1 MVPDGWAQNT
11 LNSLL
16 DKIIDYRGQSV
27 PKANTG
33 VPLITARNV
42 RKGYLDF
49 SSAEFIDEQH
59 FDSWMTR
66 GNPRKGDILFTTEAP
81 LGNACRFPDKGT
93 YAVGQ
98 RTVTLRCNDT
108 LDSEFLLY
116 SILSEK
122 GQRLIDI
129 RSSGSTAKGIKSSE
143 LKKVKFSYP
152 KSLPEQKKIAKILQT
167 WDRTIATTEKL
178 IDASKQQKKAL
189 MQQLLTGKKRFPGF
203 EGEWKKVELQ
213 ECVTFLNGKRK
224 PIKQEERANIQGD
237 IPYYGATGIIDYVES
252 YIFDDELI
260 LLGEDGENI
269 LSRALPHVFVIQGKA
284 WVNNHAHVMKALPD
298 MDTNYLCTYL
308 ENLDY
313 RRFNS
318 GSAQPKIN
326 KAVCEKIPV
335 QVPTLPEQ
343 KKISDS
349 LSCAEKR
356 INSQKAKLRK
366 LKQEKK
372 ALMQQLLTGKR
383 RVKVDG

>member
-1 MVPDGWAQNT
+1 MVPEGWEQNT
-11 LNSLL
+11 LKAVL
-16 DKIIDYRGQSV
+16 DRIIDYRGQSV
-27 PKANTG
+27 PKAKTG
-33 VPLITARNV
+33 IPLITARNV

-49 SSAEFIDEQH
+49 SNAEFIDENQ

-81 LGNACRFPDKGT
+81 LGNACRFPDNGT

-98 RTVTLRCNDT
+98 RTVTLRCGEN

-116 SILSEK
+116 SLLSEK
-122 GQRLIDI
+122 GQQSIEI

-143 LKKVKFSYP
+143 LKKVKFTYP
-152 KSLPEQKKIAKILQT
+152 KSVPEQKKIAKILQT
-167 WDRTIATTEKL
+167 WDRAIANTEKL
-178 IDASKQQKKAL
+178 IDASKQQNKAL
-189 MQQLLTGKKRFPGF
+189 MQQLLTGKKRFAGF
-203 EGEWKKVELQ
+203 EGEWGKVELR
-213 ECVTFLNGKRK
+213 ECVTFLNGTRK
-224 PIKQEERANIQGD
+224 PIKQEERAKIQGD
-237 IPYYGATGIIDYVES
+237 IPYYGATGIIDYVEN

-284 WVNNHAHVMKALPD
+284 WVNNHAHVMKALPGI
-298 MDTNYLCTYL
+298 DTNYLCMYL

-326 KAVCEKIPV
+326 KAICEKIPV
-335 QVPTLPEQ
+335 QIPTLPEQ

-349 LSCAEKR
+349 LKCAEKK
-356 INSQKAKLRK
+356 ISSQMAKLKK

-383 RVKVDG
+383 RVKIDD